1 MSVPFLVDVDQGTR
15 RVLGGRC
22 PGWMRAVRSRAMV
35 SRSEAATRT
44 NREEWLLIGLMAAIW
59 VLMLSWTP
67 GITLHEDTRRFME
80 ISSAPGTPYRDFTVE
95 YPPFETLL
103 ILFLGRGSEV
113 AVVWK
118 LAIIN
123 GASTLGCWILLRR
136 FWSRRVST
144 LFLWFALPIQF
155 FMAFRLDALSVL
167 MMLGAI
173 VLADRRR
180 TTSGGILAAAGVMFR
195 VWPIVVIPVFL
206 IRRRARA
213 FVIAALVTLLA
224 GVCWVAISGTGAV
237 SQVSGYRGATGWHVE
252 SGPGV
257 LDQVLHPDAQVH
269 LEEGALRVGS
279 MLPWEVRS
287 LRLVT
292 LVLVASAWL
301 LGSRRTVDPS
311 GGPALAAVS
320 VLLVLSPLFS
330 PQYLVWLLP
339 WAAVTAS
346 ERRVRDV
353 QILTIG
359 AGVFASLAI
368 AIYIWSRYANV
379 LEIVSLGRIICV
391 VGLAV
396 IGFTHARIATEPS
409 DRLLEAA

>member
-1 MSVPFLVDVDQGTR
+1 
-15 RVLGGRC
+15 
-22 PGWMRAVRSRAMV
+22 MV
-35 SRSEAATRT
+35 SRAEAAARL
-44 NREEWLLIGLMAAIW
+44 NRQEWLLIGLMAAIW
-59 VLMLSWTP
+59 VLMLWWDP
-67 GITLHEDTRRFME
+67 GLTLHEDARRFVE
-80 ISSAPGTPYRDFTVE
+80 ISSAPGTPYRDFAVE
-95 YPPFETLL
+95 YPPLET
-103 ILFLGRGSEV
+103 ILVLVLGTGSDG

-123 GASTLGCWILLRR
+123 GASTLGCWLLLRG
-136 FWSRRVST
+136 FWSRRVAT

-167 MMLGAI
+167 MLVGAI

-180 TTSGGILAAAGVMFR
+180 TTSGGVLAALAVMFR
-195 VWPIVVIPVFL
+195 IWPIVVMPVFL

-213 FVIAALVTLLA
+213 FVIAASVVLLA
-224 GVCWVAISGTGAV
+224 GIWWVAISGPGAV

-257 LDQVLHPDAQVH
+257 LEQLLHPADQVH
-269 LEEGALRVGS
+269 LEVGAVRVGS
-279 MLPWEVRS
+279 MLPWEVGA

-292 LVLVASAWL
+292 FVLVASAWL
-301 LGSRRTVDPS
+301 LGSRRSVDAS
-311 GGPALAAVS
+311 GAPALAAVA
-320 VLLVLSPLFS
+320 VLLALSPVFS

-339 WAAVTAS
+339 WAAVAAS

-359 AGVFASLAI
+359 AGVFASFAI
-368 AIYIWSRYANV
+368 GIYIWNRYPIV

-396 IGFTHARIATEPS
+396 IGFTHARIATDPS
-409 DRLLEAA
+409 DDRLVAA

>member
-1 MSVPFLVDVDQGTR
+1 
-15 RVLGGRC
+15 
-22 PGWMRAVRSRAMV
+22 MRAVRSRAMV
-35 SRSEAATRT
+35 SRSEGPERLD
-44 NREEWLLIGLMAAIW
+44 RQEWLLIGLMVAIW
-59 VLMLSWTP
+59 AVMLSWDP
-67 GITLHEDTRRFME
+67 RLTLHEDARRFVE
-80 ISSAPGTPYRDFTVE
+80 IASAPGAPYRDFAVE
-95 YPPFETLL
+95 YPPLETIL
-103 ILFLGRGSEV
+103 ILLVGRGSDG
-113 AVVWK
+113 AVVWR

-123 GASTLGCWILLRR
+123 AASTLGCWLLLRR
-136 FWSRRVST
+136 FWSRRVAT

-167 MMLGAI
+167 LMIGAI
-173 VLADRRR
+173 VLAERRR
-180 TTSGGILAAAGVMFR
+180 TTSGGILAASGVMFR
-195 VWPIVVIPVFL
+195 IWPVVVIPVFL

-213 FVIAALVTLLA
+213 FVIAALVALFA
-224 GVCWVAISGTGAV
+224 GIWWVAISGTDAV

-257 LDQVLHPDAQVH
+257 VEQVLHPAEQVH
-269 LEEGALRVGS
+269 LEGGAVRIGS
-279 MLPWEVRS
+279 MLPWEVRA

-292 LVLVASAWL
+292 FVLVVTAWVL
-301 LGSRRTVDPS
+301 AARRSVDAS

-320 VLLVLSPLFS
+320 VLLVLSPVFS

-346 ERRVRDV
+346 ERQVRDV
-353 QILTIG
+353 QIFTIG

-368 AIYIWSRYANV
+368 AIYIWNRYPSV

-396 IGFTHARIATEPS
+396 IGFTHARVATRLS
-409 DRLLEAA
+409 DDRVVAT